1 MSTTIRAIKESDKT
15 DVLSMMREFYSSSAV
30 YTNGSDEIF
39 LSDIEACI
47 SGSPYIEGYV
57 FEDNKTVQGYAMLAK
72 SFSTEFGRQCVWIE
86 DVFIKPEHRGKGIG
100 KQLLLFVGQKY
111 PEAVIRLEVEKE
123 NEPAVELYKK
133 SGFEFLPY
141 EQMIRLPVKT
151 K

>member
-39 LSDIEACI
+39 TADIESCL
-47 SGSPYIEGYV
+47 SGSPYIDGYV
-57 FEDNKTVQGYAMLAK
+57 FDEDKTIQGYAMLAK
-72 SFSTEFGRQCVWIE
+72 SFSTEFGRQCVWVE

-100 KQLLLFVGQKY
+100 KQLLSFVVQKY
-111 PEAVIRLEVEKE
+111 PEAVIRLEVENE

-133 SGFEFLPY
+133 SGFDFLPY
-141 EQMIRLPVKT
+141 EQMIRLPKE
-151 K
+151 